1 MQACLRVA
9 RRRCLWDASPHA
21 TAAAVG
27 RITTSS
33 LSFND
38 DSNWT
43 FSPKSRLISSS
54 ASSANASLSTANCP
68 LRISKLNLLFSKC
81 SRGQA
86 DSLDQVRWTGNRQF
100 ATGTDAPTVALDY
113 LADDLEGVV
122 VLGFNRPKAR
132 NAVSRQM
139 LAEINEAVDVLKYDK
154 NLRVLVLRSLV
165 PGVFCAG
172 ADLKERAT
180 MKEWEVAPFVAGIR
194 ALILSVANFPA
205 PTIVALDG
213 AALGGGL
220 ELALSCDIRIA
231 SSTAKL
237 GLTETKLA
245 IIPGGGGTQ
254 NLPRIVGPAIAKEL
268 IFTGRAVSGTK
279 AQEIGLV
286 NHVVE
291 QVEQGDAAYH
301 KSLDLAAE
309 IVTQGPIALRMAKA
323 AINRGLN
330 VDIASGLA
338 YEEAFYAQVIP
349 TKDRIEGL
357 TAFREKRAPKYKGE

>member
-1 MQACLRVA
+1 MQI
-9 RRRCLWDASPHA
+9 ASPCESRCFP
-21 TAAAVG
+21 TL
-27 RITTSS
+27 TPSS
-33 LSFND
+33 VS
-38 DSNWT
+38 
-43 FSPKSRLISSS
+43 
-54 ASSANASLSTANCP
+54 CP
-68 LRISKLNLLFSKC
+68 FQISKLNSFRAKTGH
-81 SRGQA
+81 GQSSWNNA
-86 DSLDQVRWTGNRQF
+86 AKRKF
-100 ATGTDAPTVALDY
+100 ATGAEGPTVVLDY
-113 LADDLEGVV
+113 LADDLEGVA
-122 VLGFNRPKAR
+122 VLGFNRPKAK

-139 LAEINEAVDVLKYDK
+139 LAEINEAFDALKFDK
-154 NLRVLVLRSLV
+154 NLRVLIIRSLV

-180 MKEWEVAPFVAGIR
+180 MKEWEVAPFVGGIR
-194 ALILSVANFPA
+194 ALIQGVAHFPA

-254 NLPRIVGPAIAKEL
+254 NLPRIVGPAMAKEL
-268 IFTGRAVSGTK
+268 IFTGRAISGVTAK
-279 AQEIGLV
+279 EIGLA
-286 NHVVE
+286 NHVVD
-291 QVEQGDAAYH
+291 QVDQGDAAYI
-301 KSLDLAAE
+301 KSLELAAE

-330 VDIASGLA
+330 VDLASGLA
-338 YEEAFYAQVIP
+338 YEEAYYAQVIP

-357 TAFREKRAPKYKGE
+357 TAFREKRPPKYKGE

>member
-1 MQACLRVA
+1 MQACLRAA
-9 RRRCLWDASPHA
+9 RRFSLWDASFVVP
-21 TAAAVG
+21 G
-27 RITTSS
+27 RITALPLTGWLKPS
-33 LSFND
+33 LTAETGFIS
-38 DSNWT
+38 T
-43 FSPKSRLISSS
+43 FSTASFPRKASKLGLYRCERSSS
-54 ASSANASLSTANCP
+54 YSIIGAGK
-68 LRISKLNLLFSKC
+68 R
-81 SRGQA
+81 RY
-86 DSLDQVRWTGNRQF
+86 
-100 ATGTDAPTVALDY
+100 ATGTEAPTVALDY
-113 LADDLEGVV
+113 LAEDLEGVA
-122 VLGFNRPKAR
+122 VLGFNRPRAK

-139 LAEINEAVDVLKYDK
+139 LSEINDAVDILKYDK
-154 NLRVLVLRSLV
+154 NLRVLVIRSLV

-180 MKEWEVAPFVAGIR
+180 MMESEVAPFVAGIR

-231 SSTAKL
+231 STAAKL

-268 IFTGRAVSGTK
+268 IFTGRALSGSAAK
-279 AQEIGLV
+279 EIGLV

-301 KSLDLAAE
+301 KSLQLAAE

-330 VDIASGLA
+330 VDISSGLA
-338 YEEAFYAQVIP
+338 YEEAYYAQVIP

-357 TAFREKRAPKYKGE
+357 TAFKEKRAPKYKGE

>member
-1 MQACLRVA
+1 MHAGLLAAGRRCVTNAAAGRVPA
-9 RRRCLWDASPHA
+9 LPLQLADQSIVISSVHSRLVFTSSSSLTDRPNRTSKFNSPLAPSRRRRHVPNSNPFGLGKRLYSTDA
-21 TAAAVG
+21 
-27 RITTSS
+27 
-33 LSFND
+33 
-38 DSNWT
+38 
-43 FSPKSRLISSS
+43 
-54 ASSANASLSTANCP
+54 
-68 LRISKLNLLFSKC
+68 
-81 SRGQA
+81 
-86 DSLDQVRWTGNRQF
+86 
-100 ATGTDAPTVALDY
+100 DAPTVVLDY
-113 LADDLEGVV
+113 LSDDLEGVA
-122 VLGFNRPKAR
+122 VLGFNRPKAK

-154 NLRVLVLRSLV
+154 NLRVLIIRSLV

-180 MKEWEVAPFVAGIR
+180 MKEWEVAPFVGGIR
-194 ALILSVANFPA
+194 ALILGVANFPA

-220 ELALSCDIRIA
+220 ELALSCDLRIA

-268 IFTGRAVSGTK
+268 IFTGRAVSGVEAK
-279 AQEIGLV
+279 EIGLV
-286 NHVVE
+286 NHFVE
-291 QVEQGDAAYH
+291 QVAEGDAAYH
-301 KSLDLAAE
+301 KSVDLAAQ

-323 AINRGLN
+323 AINRGLS

-338 YEEAFYAQVIP
+338 YEEAYYAQVIP